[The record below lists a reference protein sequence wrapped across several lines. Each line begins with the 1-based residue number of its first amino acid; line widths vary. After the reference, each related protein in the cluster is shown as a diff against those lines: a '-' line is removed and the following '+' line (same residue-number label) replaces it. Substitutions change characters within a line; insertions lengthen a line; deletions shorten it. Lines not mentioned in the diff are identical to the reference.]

1 LIYIVNFQVSV
12 ATKNIGITL
21 MTFYQIIN
29 KKVYLTSYKDTH

>member
-1 LIYIVNFQVSV
+1 
-12 ATKNIGITL
+12 